1 MNAEIDRPIDQEA
14 APSVN
19 TILPDQLLALA
30 AHVMAIR
37 GTPQLYQ
44 ALTDQLVEALS
55 VVDAAVLWLYNAQQG
70 VLQVASVS
78 GIAQGDSHDLVEQI
92 RLRPGEGLTGIA
104 LQRGAPIRI
113 DGRARYRELGGPY
126 SQRNQEGL
134 RALMGQ
140 LPRDMA
146 AIVLPLRAAG
156 EQVGVLELISQQ
168 ALGLRDDNLQPL
180 QQFADLLANAI
191 RNARFEVQMQADQRR
206 LETFSAISTA
216 VSSASDLDEL
226 VGNTLD
232 VLIGVV
238 NANAGMLLLYNP
250 ARSSLSLGAERSLP
264 DAYILHHRE
273 IAIADAACA
282 EAVRYGQPIS
292 RPLLPEEEPEL
303 LAAGLSSCIY
313 LPLLAGGTVAG
324 VACLYAEGRLYERI
338 DTRALMMMSSLV
350 GFAIANVKLY
360 TYSEVERQRLAA
372 VIGGIAEGVALC
384 DGEGR
389 LILANQTAM
398 SLLSIEL
405 MPYGQQLSEMPDF
418 YSTRR
423 LDGEPLGVDDL
434 PLARALSGEVFH
446 DYRMLQRGASGRDTV
461 MSFSGGPVNRDDL
474 SQGAVVVFRDV
485 TVSQKVERAKD
496 DFLAVAAHELRSPLA
511 AVRSYTD
518 LLVRREQKRDE
529 DSPDLRGLTILAQQ
543 VTHMLRMVDNLL
555 DVSRLDADQVSLQL
569 QHVNLVTLCQQV
581 VEQQRPSAGERAL
594 EMNALQPEVTVLC
607 DQLRIRQV
615 LTNLLSNA
623 IRYSANETVIRVSVA
638 CEQIGTLVA
647 NHLEFANTRPTD
659 ASLDGEAEMAL
670 IAISDQGVGIAEE
683 QRATLFRRYARGR
696 ERRGEGLG
704 LGLFLTKAFVIRHGG
719 TIWVESQ
726 SGEGSTFYV
735 VLPLEPPAA

>member
-1 MNAEIDRPIDQEA
+1 MSAEISPPIDIA
-14 APSVN
+14 APPEE
-19 TILPDQLLALA
+19 LPTHTVQPAHLLALA
-30 AHVMAIR
+30 AQFAALHS
-37 GTPQLYQ
+37 TPQFYTAITEQ
-44 ALTDQLVEALS
+44 VVATIPH
-55 VVDAAVLWLYNAQQG
+55 VDAAVFWLYNAQQG
-70 VLQVASVS
+70 ILQVASIS
-78 GIAQGDSHDLVEQI
+78 GIDQTEGTEIFDQI
-92 RLRPGEGLTGIA
+92 RLRPGEGLIGMA
-104 LQRGAPIRI
+104 LQRELPQRVE
-113 DGRARYRELGGPY
+113 GRARYRELGSPY
-126 SQRNQEGL
+126 SQRNQDGL
-134 RALMGQ
+134 RLLIGQ

-146 AIVLPLRAAG
+146 AILLPLRVGG
-156 EQVGVLELISQQ
+156 ENIGVLELMSLQ
-168 ALGLRDDNLQPL
+168 LPGLRDDDLPSL
-180 QQFADLLANAI
+180 QQFADLLANI
-191 RNARFEVQMQADQRR
+191 VRNARHQVQMQADQRR

-226 VGNTLD
+226 VSNTLD

-250 ARSSLSLGAERSLP
+250 ARTSLSLGAERNLP
-264 DAYILHHRE
+264 EAYSRRHAE
-273 IAIADAACA
+273 IAVAEAACA

-303 LAAGLSSCIY
+303 LAADLSSCIY

-324 VACLYAEGRLYERI
+324 VACLYGEGRLYERI
-338 DTRALMMMSSLV
+338 ETRALMMMSSLV

-372 VIGGIAEGVALC
+372 VISGIAEGVALC

-389 LILANQTAM
+389 LILANETAM

-405 MPYGQQLSEMPDF
+405 MPYGQELSEMPDF
-418 YSTRR
+418 YGIRR
-423 LDGEPLGVDDL
+423 LDGEPLPVADL
-434 PLARALSGEVFH
+434 PFARALAGEVFH
-446 DYRMLQRGASGRDTV
+446 DYRVFQRGASGRDTV

-569 QHVNLVTLCQQV
+569 QQVNLVTLCQQV
-581 VEQQRPSAGERAL
+581 IEQQRPAAGERTL
-594 EMNALQPEVTVLC
+594 SISVLQPDITVFC

-615 LTNLLSNA
+615 ITNLVGNA
-623 IRYSANETVIRVSVA
+623 IRYSANETQIRLEVSQQRVGELA
-638 CEQIGTLVA
+638 A
-647 NHLEFANTRPTD
+647 RHSDFA
-659 ASLDGEAEMAL
+659 S
-670 IAISDQGVGIAEE
+670 
-683 QRATLFRRYARGR
+683 AR
-696 ERRGEGLG
+696 
-704 LGLFLTKAFVIRHGG
+704 
-719 TIWVESQ
+719 
-726 SGEGSTFYV
+726 
-735 VLPLEPPAA
+735 